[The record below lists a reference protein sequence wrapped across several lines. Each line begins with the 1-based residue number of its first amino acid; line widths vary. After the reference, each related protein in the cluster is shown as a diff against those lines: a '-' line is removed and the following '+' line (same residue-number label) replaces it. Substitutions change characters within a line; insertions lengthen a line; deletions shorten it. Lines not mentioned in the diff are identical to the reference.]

1 MNQVQH
7 GGDIYRN
14 KIRYDFSVNLNP
26 LGMPSG
32 VVKVLQEQAGDWGCY
47 PDPECRRLVDE
58 LARLHQVPE
67 TFLLCG
73 NGAAD
78 LIFQLVQAVRPARAV
93 VPAPAFLEYQQ
104 ALKAAGCVT
113 EHVLPQ
119 GDPGEHGWRI
129 LPASL
134 AGYIRGLTDGCDL
147 VFFCNPNNPTG
158 ALATI
163 EELEPLLAQ
172 CQRQQAF
179 LVIDECFCALTEH
192 PEGASVIRLTKDYE
206 NLVVLRAFTKT
217 YAMAGL
223 RLGYAVTGNKAL
235 LDRMRSIRQPWS
247 VSLPAQ
253 QAGLAALKETTYLDE
268 SRRLLVRERS
278 WLKEQLTALGF
289 RVFPSAANYLLFRTP
304 FPDHD
309 RTLWETMR
317 TQGILIRD
325 CADFHG
331 LGPGY
336 YRTCV
341 STREKNR
348 ILIERLA
355 SYMTEHNASCHQP

>member
-134 AGYIRGLTDGCDL
+134 AGYIRDLTDGCDL

-179 LVIDECFCALTEH
+179 LVIDEDDPFGERH
-192 PEGASVIRLTKDYE
+192 PREAMLPE
-206 NLVVLRAFTKT
+206 LV
-217 YAMAGL
+217 
-223 RLGYAVTGNKAL
+223 L
-235 LDRMRSIRQPWS
+235 LLCR
-247 VSLPAQ
+247 
-253 QAGLAALKETTYLDE
+253 
-268 SRRLLVRERS
+268 
-278 WLKEQLTALGF
+278 
-289 RVFPSAANYLLFRTP
+289 
-304 FPDHD
+304 
-309 RTLWETMR
+309 
-317 TQGILIRD
+317 LIREKADEGVWKKRQDD
-325 CADFHG
+325 CIVVSIKEFQEEMHH
-331 LGPGY
+331 
-336 YRTCV
+336 YRNRYRAAWSKEYREMEDAKLLKAVISYMKSWMMVDECDGEIVIYPAAGKMIGRYPAEFETK
-341 STREKNR
+341 EKNR
-348 ILIERLA
+348 
-355 SYMTEHNASCHQP
+355 